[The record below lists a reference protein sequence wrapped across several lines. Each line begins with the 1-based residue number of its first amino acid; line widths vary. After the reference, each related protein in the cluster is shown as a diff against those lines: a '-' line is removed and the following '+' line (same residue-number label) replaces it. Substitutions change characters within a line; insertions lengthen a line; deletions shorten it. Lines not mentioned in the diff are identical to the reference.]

1 MPPANQ
7 PSGLGGSKSGAIV
20 GHWKNVEFATA
31 VRAERAEPPSFER
44 LDTGAR
50 RAINDCLVRQ
60 WTPGTPGRASN

>member
-1 MPPANQ
+1 MDLEAQNLG
-7 PSGLGGSKSGAIV
+7 PSSVTG
-20 GHWKNVEFATA
+20 KNVEFATA